1 MKMVIDEYYHR
12 SLKSNAIPFYFV
24 AKILGIEASFY
35 KKKKKLLKG
44 NQAKKFD
51 KLFIKSK

>member
-1 MKMVIDEYYHR
+1 MVIDEYYHR

-24 AKILGIEASFY
+24 AKILGIEASFFL
-35 KKKKKLLKG
+35 KKKLLKG